1 MQTLNIHRSEMPDLQ
16 FVLVVTALCTS
27 RLTDLN
33 ISETLRATIFNRCWA
48 LIHESPPPRRPEDR
62 ILDLRPWTEITVE
75 AMAEIIRR
83 ALTEAGIS
91 ILAWDTVP
99 SKRTPLSSI
108 EAQPVL
114 ERLEQLHASVFE
126 TSDTDHREV
135 VLCAPNRRDNSKP
148 DIWQLIDE
156 IGTSMAAVTSALVC
170 RATDLTVSGKDPE
183 TVGKLLK
190 GAELIRDSGSIF
202 LRWARRYG
210 ALADDDGKRIEE
222 TDGSGTTPG

>member
-1 MQTLNIHRSEMPDLQ
+1 MQTLHIHRSEMPDLQ

-33 ISETLRATIFNRCWA
+33 IPEALRATIFNRCWA
-48 LIHESPPPRRPEDR
+48 LIHESPPPHRPEDR

-91 ILAWDTVP
+91 ILAWDTAP
-99 SKRTPLSSI
+99 SKPMQLSSI

-114 ERLEQLHASVFE
+114 ERLEQLHASVFK

-135 VLCAPNRRDNSKP
+135 MLCAPSPRDSSKP

-156 IGTSMAAVTSALVC
+156 IGTSMAAVSSALVR
-170 RATDLTVSGKDPE
+170 RATDLTESGKDPE
-183 TVGKLLK
+183 TVVKLLK
-190 GAELIRDSGSIF
+190 GAELIREDGYII
-202 LRWARRYG
+202 LRCARR
-210 ALADDDGKRIEE
+210 
-222 TDGSGTTPG
+222 